1 MSLVRLRGSVCV
13 PCQGVGQFW
22 KSMLK
27 VRGRVTEPPAGGLQ
41 DAACSYPDIS
51 PKNALVGTGAFP
63 LNSPCISRGL
73 HFEKFKF

>member
-27 VRGRVTEPPAGGLQ
+27 VSGRVWKPLPGGLE
-41 DAACSYPDIS
+41 AAASIHPDIS
-51 PKNALVGTGAFP
+51 PKNPLWVPGDFP
-63 LNSPCISRGL
+63 SGFSRNERGSPIENFRL
-73 HFEKFKF
+73 